1 MCVSLKPR
9 FQKGKDTVRGHCYTE
24 YSTTTTF
31 PTTFSTAGPKIRSA
45 LFPPRQKRKRARGRR
60 PQDFRLA
67 CPFARR
73 CTLPQRTAAVRHSAP
88 REEERR
94 FPLPVLHST
103 PRTFSLLG
111 SRTSSSGAAAV
122 SDRRQLEMAVPPR
135 TFLYGSPPRPG
146 RWRSIVGPRSPRS
159 DQSGAARQRHGLS
172 GQGHVAGYRRAK
184 LGARS
189 GAPVIA
195 AGAAG
200 QGMRQAGRP
209 AAAGGERGV
218 ATGQAASVRMHAP
231 PMFRCWIFPV
241 RSLARREI
249 R

>member
-31 PTTFSTAGPKIRSA
+31 PTTFSTAGPKIRSV

-103 PRTFSLLG
+103 PRTFSF
-111 SRTSSSGAAAV
+111 SGRELAAAAQRPCPTAD
-122 SDRRQLEMAVPPR
+122 SSRWPCPHEHFCMARRLA
-135 TFLYGSPPRPG
+135 PG
-146 RWRSIVGPRSPRS
+146 GGVVGPRSPRS

>member
-1 MCVSLKPR
+1 V
-9 FQKGKDTVRGHCYTE
+9 
-24 YSTTTTF
+24 
-31 PTTFSTAGPKIRSA
+31 AAI
-45 LFPPRQKRKRARGRR
+45 
-60 PQDFRLA
+60 
-67 CPFARR
+67 
-73 CTLPQRTAAVRHSAP
+73 QRTMTSRVQIAFSPAP
-88 REEERR
+88 RP
-94 FPLPVLHST
+94 PLHPPHI
-103 PRTFSLLG
+103 FFLG